1 MKIGLIQMEVAGGE
15 KERNIH
21 HAFDL
26 MEQAAPSCDL
36 LVLPELWTIGYDFRQ
51 IRTQAT
57 RMGDSLVEGLGAF
70 AKYHHITLAAGTLPI
85 VHRGELYNTA
95 LLFGP
100 SGELQAHYSKRHLFS
115 GYLEGTLMTPGRRAM
130 QTVIGGIQSG
140 MAVCYELYFPD
151 LFRAMARGGTTLVMV
166 PASWPLIHVSRWEIL
181 ARARAIENGIYV
193 CAVNMAGTYHG
204 VQLGGHSLFI
214 DPEGTVQAEA
224 GTAEEILYGTYEE
237 EKYRELGRQLAVIRS
252 VKEEEE

>member
-85 VHRGELYNTA
+85 VHRGALYNMA
-95 LLFGP
+95 LLF
-100 SGELQAHYSKRHLFS
+100 AHPENCRPI
-115 GYLEGTLMTPGRRAM
+115 T
-130 QTVIGGIQSG
+130 
-140 MAVCYELYFPD
+140 
-151 LFRAMARGGTTLVMV
+151 
-166 PASWPLIHVSRWEIL
+166 AS
-181 ARARAIENGIYV
+181 GIY
-193 CAVNMAGTYHG
+193 
-204 VQLGGHSLFI
+204 
-214 DPEGTVQAEA
+214 
-224 GTAEEILYGTYEE
+224 
-237 EKYRELGRQLAVIRS
+237 S
-252 VKEEEE
+252 VAIWKER